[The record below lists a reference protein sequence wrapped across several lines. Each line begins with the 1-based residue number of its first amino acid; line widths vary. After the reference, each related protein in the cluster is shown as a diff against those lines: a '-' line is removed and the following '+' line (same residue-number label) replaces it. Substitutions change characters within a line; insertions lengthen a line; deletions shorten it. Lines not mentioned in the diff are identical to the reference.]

1 MSRFEKIAAKLPE
14 YGIDAVLVTGAAN
27 RLYATG
33 FPSSAGAALV
43 TGKVHQKDPG
53 RDCQGEGPEKGGL

>member
-33 FPSSAGAALV
+33 FPSSAGAVLV
-43 TGKVHQKDPG
+43 TGKG
-53 RDCQGEGPEKGGL
+53 S

>member
-33 FPSSAGAALV
+33 FPSSA
-43 TGKVHQKDPG
+43 
-53 RDCQGEGPEKGGL
+53 

>member
-43 TGKVHQKDPG
+43 TGKGG
-53 RDCQGEGPEKGGL
+53 REELVCHRLPLY